1 MRMPTS
7 EMLRVRALVNL
18 SPPSR
23 SFHMTWTISACSVR
37 SCRRAPLEVIEPFE
51 TYRQSAVKPLGSAL
65 FGAILLEN
73 VQLPARIG
81 KYELIELLG
90 RGMAEV
96 YRARDA
102 NLGRVV
108 AVKILTDV
116 GMADQEA
123 HARFLAEARLTG
135 SLVHENIIGFY
146 DYGEQE
152 GRPFLVTECFDGE
165 SLGAAI
171 RGWRTG
177 DLRNKLLIAR
187 QIANGLAYVHSKG
200 IIHRDVKPDN
210 IWIDSAGRVKI
221 MDFGVAKTEE
231 FSITGAGFTLGTP
244 YYMAPEQ
251 VRGDKPTPLV
261 DIYSFGVLLF
271 ELVTGVRPFEGHT
284 VDQIFDQVLHQALDP
299 EPLKRAGIP
308 DAVSDLI
315 HGCTAKEP
323 GSRTQNFSMV
333 TAKIDEI
340 LRRMP
345 RQRSQLRWIL
355 VCIGSILLGLVIYIV
370 LRYY

>member
-1 MRMPTS
+1 M
-7 EMLRVRALVNL
+7 
-18 SPPSR
+18 
-23 SFHMTWTISACSVR
+23 
-37 SCRRAPLEVIEPFE
+37 
-51 TYRQSAVKPLGSAL
+51 
-65 FGAILLEN
+65 
-73 VQLPARIG
+73 QLPARIG
-81 KYELIELLG
+81 KYELLELLG
-90 RGMAEV
+90 GGMAEV

-102 NLGRVV
+102 NLGRTV
-108 AVKILTDV
+108 AIKILTEA
-116 GMADQEA
+116 GIANAEA

-146 DYGEQE
+146 DYGEQD
-152 GRPFLVTECFDGE
+152 GRPFLVMEYFDGE
-165 SLGAAI
+165 SLGTAI

-177 DLRNKLLIAR
+177 DLRNKLLIAM

-210 IWIDSAGRVKI
+210 IWIDSSGRVKLI
-221 MDFGVAKTEE
+221 DFGVAKSEE

-251 VRGDKPTPLV
+251 VRGDKPTALV

-271 ELVTGVRPFEGHT
+271 ELITGVRPFEGRT
-284 VDQIFDQVLHQALDP
+284 VDQIFDQVLHQALDL
-299 EPLKRAGIP
+299 EPLKQARIP

-323 GSRTQNFSMV
+323 GSRTRDFSIV

-340 LRRMP
+340 LRWMP
-345 RQRSQLRWIL
+345 QRRSRRRWIL
-355 VCIGSILLGLVIYIV
+355 IAAALALLALATYIV

>member
-1 MRMPTS
+1 M
-7 EMLRVRALVNL
+7 
-18 SPPSR
+18 
-23 SFHMTWTISACSVR
+23 
-37 SCRRAPLEVIEPFE
+37 
-51 TYRQSAVKPLGSAL
+51 
-65 FGAILLEN
+65 
-73 VQLPARIG
+73 QLPARLG
-81 KYELIELLG
+81 KYELLELLG
-90 RGMAEV
+90 SGTAEV

-102 NLGRVV
+102 TLGRTV
-108 AVKILTDV
+108 AIKILT
-116 GMADQEA
+116 EA
-123 HARFLAEARLTG
+123 GAANAEVHARFLAEARLTG

-146 DYGEQE
+146 DYGEEQ
-152 GRPFLVTECFDGE
+152 GRPFLVVEYFDGE
-165 SLGAAI
+165 SLGDAI

-187 QIANGLAYVHSKG
+187 QIANALAYVHSKG
-200 IIHRDVKPDN
+200 VVHRDVKPDN
-210 IWIDSAGRVKI
+210 VWIDSSSRVKLI
-221 MDFGVAKTEE
+221 DFGVAKSEE

-261 DIYSFGVLLF
+261 DIYAFGVLLF
-271 ELVTGVRPFEGHT
+271 ELVTGVRPFEGQT
-284 VDQIFDQVLHQALDP
+284 VDQIFDQVLHQALDL

-323 GSRTQNFSMV
+323 GSRTQSFSMV

-345 RQRSQLRWIL
+345 RQRFQLRWIL

>member
-1 MRMPTS
+1 
-7 EMLRVRALVNL
+7 
-18 SPPSR
+18 
-23 SFHMTWTISACSVR
+23 
-37 SCRRAPLEVIEPFE
+37 
-51 TYRQSAVKPLGSAL
+51 
-65 FGAILLEN
+65 
-73 VQLPARIG
+73 
-81 KYELIELLG
+81 
-90 RGMAEV
+90 MAEV
-96 YRARDA
+96 YRARDTS
-102 NLGRVV
+102 LGRTV
-108 AVKILTDV
+108 AIKLLTEA
-116 GMADQEA
+116 GKADAEA
-123 HARFLAEARLTG
+123 RARFLAEARLIG

-152 GRPFLVTECFDGE
+152 GQAFLVMEWFDGE

-210 IWIDSAGRVKI
+210 VWIDSAGNVKI
-221 MDFGVAKTEE
+221 IDFGVAKTEE

-261 DIYSFGVLLF
+261 DIYAFGVLLF
-271 ELVTGVRPFEGHT
+271 ELVTGVRPFEGQT
-284 VDQIFDQVLHQALDP
+284 VNEIFDQVLHQALDL
-299 EPLKRAGIP
+299 EPLKRGGIP

-315 HGCTAKEP
+315 HGCTAKESS
-323 GSRTQNFSMV
+323 SRTQDFSMV
-333 TAKIDEI
+333 TGRIDEI

-345 RQRSQLRWIL
+345 ERRPRRRWAWMAAGLAL
-355 VCIGSILLGLVIYIV
+355 VALVALGIYIV